1 MLLHGYILSIV
12 NNHCLPG
19 AQSVNGLASLGQ
31 DISEVIPYLNNAL
44 GGSQCTQSPPSV
56 TFKTEGKLISV
67 QPDLITVNGVQDE
80 TQARKIIDWMI
91 REINETWECRDKI
104 TPHFEQLKRPSIA
117 KLLGLLPKTNCRKCG
132 EPTCM
137 VFAVRLAEGAKDAA
151 GCTELTEESF
161 RNLKTY
167 LSRFRFEG

>member
-1 MLLHGYILSIV
+1 MLVHGYTLTIV

-19 AQSVNGLASLGQ
+19 AQSVNGLANLDE
-31 DISEVIPYLNNAL
+31 DITEVIPFLNSAL

-67 QPDLITVNGVQDE
+67 QRDIITVNGVQDE
-80 TQARKIIDWMI
+80 TQARKIIEWMI
-91 REINETWECRDKI
+91 REINETWENRDNI
-104 TPHFEQLKRPSIA
+104 TPNFEQARRPSITN
-117 KLLGLLPKTNCRKCG
+117 LLGLLPKTNCRKCG

-151 GCTELTEESF
+151 ACTELSEAAF
-161 RNLKTY
+161 RDLQTY
-167 LSRFRFEG
+167 LSQFRFED